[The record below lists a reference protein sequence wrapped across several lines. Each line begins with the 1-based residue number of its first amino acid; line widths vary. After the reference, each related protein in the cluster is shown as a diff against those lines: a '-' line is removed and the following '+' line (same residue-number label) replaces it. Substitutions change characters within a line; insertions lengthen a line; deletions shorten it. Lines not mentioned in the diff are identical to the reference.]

1 MLDSYKMVDY
11 YPAFVKPTRYVDGFR
26 QSAPKADTALP
37 SRRAEV
43 FSSQAIRLWSCP
55 PTRRHR
61 NCIVVWI
68 GYPVNNLW
76 QDFRFAG
83 RVLAKSPGATA
94 VAVLAIGVLAA
105 AHLIRSRSVE

>member
-1 MLDSYKMVDY
+1 
-11 YPAFVKPTRYVDGFR
+11 
-26 QSAPKADTALP
+26 
-37 SRRAEV
+37 
-43 FSSQAIRLWSCP
+43 
-55 PTRRHR
+55 
-61 NCIVVWI
+61 
-68 GYPVNNLW
+68 VNNLW